1 MKASFLVSEG
11 WQINITTTMF
21 ESPKSP
27 ALAELKTPE
36 KPFTEEEMRIAL
48 NEMIDYMRGLS
59 EEMEKE
65 GVTPERKSEIEE
77 ELQEVLGHF
86 KTVRNVTN

>member
-1 MKASFLVSEG
+1 
-11 WQINITTTMF
+11 MF
-21 ESPKSP
+21 GSPKSP